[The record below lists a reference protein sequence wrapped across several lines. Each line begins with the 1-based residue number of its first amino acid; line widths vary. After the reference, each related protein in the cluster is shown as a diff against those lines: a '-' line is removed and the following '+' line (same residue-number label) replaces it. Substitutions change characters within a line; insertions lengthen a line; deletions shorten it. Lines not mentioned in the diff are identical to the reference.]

1 MWLSPQLL
9 VFCSVGSVIEVWMKI
24 MQIGCLAF
32 KTYCSHAVTEF
43 TEAVNENTDGI
54 SKHRLSS
61 YNAHYLNYNFLF
73 SFWFQ
78 YLMIMRFKVIQSRA
92 IDTTLW

>member
-1 MWLSPQLL
+1 MIMWLSPQLL

-43 TEAVNENTDGI
+43 TEAVNE
-54 SKHRLSS
+54 
-61 YNAHYLNYNFLF
+61 
-73 SFWFQ
+73 
-78 YLMIMRFKVIQSRA
+78 
-92 IDTTLW
+92 TTLTT